1 MGGSS
6 VQVHS
11 TRIQKA
17 PDDKVCDTND
27 IQTDECNSNPSQNIQ
42 SKCSKLSATLSP
54 NTDVQ
59 SNMSD
64 STPKTM
70 NVNGRPKVRGVDQG
84 QGNLDSNPDAMNF
97 ETLQSLGG
105 NSPRKRLKVRSVDQG
120 QGNLDSNPDEMNS
133 ETLQSLGGNSP
144 RKRPKVRGV
153 DQGQNF
159 ETLQSLGGN
168 LPRKSPK
175 VRGVDQGQG
184 NLDSNP
190 DEMNFETLNSETLQ
204 SLGGNSPRKRMQL
217 DDNPNAV
224 DGGPLQ
230 TLGCLGKTKRV
241 LEEGS
246 IENQSI
252 KVSKSEGQ
260 TSKVIP
266 KTWRKGQ
273 RFQGVDKNTGNFVS
287 GSIVRAGKA
296 TGGNRNCYN
305 VILDS
310 PGMHGWFNM
319 DTLKDIEIT
328 GEEENVILYVNEE
341 VQRAKEKEIESWVD
355 NDVF

>member
-27 IQTDECNSNPSQNIQ
+27 IQTGECNANPSQNIQ
-42 SKCSKLSATLSP
+42 GKCSKLSATPSP

-59 SNMSD
+59 SNMSE
-64 STPKTM
+64 STPEGVEDVPLQTLGGYTGETM
-70 NVNGRPKVRGVDQG
+70 NVDGRPKVMGGDPGKGNLDNTPNTVDGGPLQTYVEGRPNPNKVDGGPLQTYVDGRPKVRGGDPG
-84 QGNLDSNPDAMNF
+84 KGNLDSNPDAMNF

-105 NSPRKRLKVRSVDQG
+105 NPRQ
-120 QGNLDSNPDEMNS
+120 
-133 ETLQSLGGNSP
+133 
-144 RKRPKVRGV
+144 
-153 DQGQNF
+153 
-159 ETLQSLGGN
+159 
-168 LPRKSPK
+168 
-175 VRGVDQGQG
+175 
-184 NLDSNP
+184 
-190 DEMNFETLNSETLQ
+190 
-204 SLGGNSPRKRMQL
+204 RMQL

-241 LEEGS
+241 LEGGS
-246 IENQSI
+246 IEKQSI
-252 KVSKSEGQ
+252 KFSKTEGQ
-260 TSKVIP
+260 NSKVIP

-287 GSIVRAGKA
+287 GSIVSRAGKA
-296 TGGNRNCYN
+296 TGSNRNCYN

-310 PGMHGWFNM
+310 SGMHGWFNM
-319 DTLKDIEIT
+319 DTLKDIEVS
-328 GEEENVILYVNEE
+328 GEDENVIYMLMKRY
-341 VQRAKEKEIESWVD
+341 KEPKRKR
-355 NDVF
+355 